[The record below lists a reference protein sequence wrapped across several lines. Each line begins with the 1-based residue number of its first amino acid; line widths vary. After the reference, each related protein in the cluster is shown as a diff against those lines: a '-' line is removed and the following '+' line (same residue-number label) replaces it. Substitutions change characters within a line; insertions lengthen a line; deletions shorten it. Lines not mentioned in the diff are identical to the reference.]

1 MGRSGGGGG
10 FGGGGGGFSGGFGG
24 GGGFSRGPRSGGRSG
39 GSSFGGGRSSGG
51 FGGGSYYGGG
61 FGGSSFWGGFLGGMM
76 GASRSGGSGG
86 SGGGVPPQMPQQ
98 PQGPQQPGP
107 NNGGQ
112 QPASQG
118 NPNSGCGTVFIIVAA
133 FFLIVFLFIALG
145 GGGCSA
151 DSIAP
156 STVERVALNAGEAQQ
171 TSFYTDEDGDWI
183 HNTAVLEK
191 GMRQFYDETG
201 VWPYI
206 YILPNGS
213 TTSTSQLTQ
222 LAQDLYGELF
232 QDQAHFL
239 LVFCDNNNGG
249 FNCGYWAGSSAR
261 TVMDDEAATILA
273 DYLWK
278 HYQNYNISE
287 EEIFSNAFAD
297 TADRIMTVTPSPV
310 ALVAICVT
318 VVVVVVVVFAIVLRR
333 MAAKKR
339 EAERMQQ
346 ILSTPLESFEDSELK
361 DLEAKYANAPASAA
375 TASESAPPPVTSARP
390 ISDDPIQK

>member
-1 MGRSGGGGG
+1 MGRSGGGGS

-51 FGGGSYYGGG
+51 YPGGYYGGG

-76 GASRSGGSGG
+76 GSSRGGSSGG

-107 NNGGQ
+107 NNSGQ
-112 QPASQG
+112 QPGSQG
-118 NPNSGCGTVFIIVAA
+118 NPNSGCGTVFIIAA
-133 FFLIVFLFIALG
+133 VFFLVVFLFIALG
-145 GGGCSA
+145 GGGCST
-151 DSIAP
+151 DSITS
-156 STVERVALNAGEAQQ
+156 STEERVALSAGEAQQ
-171 TSFYTDEDGDWI
+171 TGFYTDEDGDWI

-191 GMRQFYDETG
+191 GMRQFYNETG

-213 TTSTSQLTQ
+213 VTSTSQLQ
-222 LAQDLYGELF
+222 QMAQELYSELF

-239 LVFCDNNNGG
+239 LVFCDNNSGS

-278 HYQNYNISE
+278 HYQDYSISE

-297 TADRIMTVTPSPV
+297 TADRIMTVTPSPIVEAIPIVICVAVVIIAVLV
-310 ALVAICVT
+310 ALI
-318 VVVVVVVVFAIVLRR
+318 LRNQR
-333 MAAKKR
+333 QAKQR

-346 ILSTPLESFEDSELK
+346 ILSTPLETYGDKELEE
-361 DLEAKYANAPASAA
+361 LEAKYAE
-375 TASESAPPPVTSARP
+375 TSEPPVTSARP